1 MALPRS
7 SNVQIIQ
14 SEGDRATYSAAILLL
29 AASIPA
35 TPTDLFQLTCGDGS
49 KVIRLSKF
57 EVYADATAAGT
68 LSFYVI
74 RRNVANT
81 GGVLSPITPMK
92 HDYIY
97 NPTPAGIFGNYTTLP
112 SVLGAGDLMRS
123 AGVALPA
130 AASTGYPFT
139 PLVWL
144 FGQSNAQMPTLRIP
158 TSSFALNLAG
168 QAVPAGLRLWVSCEW
183 TEDVV

>member
-7 SNVQIIQ
+7 PNVQIIQ

-35 TPTDLFQLTCGDGS
+35 TPTDLFQLMTGDGS
-49 KVIRLSKF
+49 KVIRLSKL

-74 RRNVANT
+74 RRNALNT

-92 HDYIY
+92 HDYVY
-97 NPTPAGIFGNYTTLP
+97 NPAPAAIFGNYTTLP
-112 SVLGAGDLMRS
+112 SALGQGDLMRS

-144 FGQSNAQMPTLRIP
+144 FGQSNAQMPTIHQ
-158 TSSFALNLAG
+158 SVASFALNLAG
-168 QAVPAGLRLWVSCEW
+168 QAVPAGLRLWVSIEW